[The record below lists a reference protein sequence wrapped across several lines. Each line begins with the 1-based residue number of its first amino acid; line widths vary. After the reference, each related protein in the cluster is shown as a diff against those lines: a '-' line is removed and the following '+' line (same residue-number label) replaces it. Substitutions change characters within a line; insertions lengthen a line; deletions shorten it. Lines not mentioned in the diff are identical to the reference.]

1 MFHQHLKNSIII
13 AALAVSFAGSFV
25 KTAPAQAQIAPAL
38 PAATELLP
46 TDLATVKSYGQGP
59 EKSAAEIVP
68 VQDQTFNEAL
78 QMTTL
83 APPPNFWDYGS
94 TIPLIAPVKA
104 GDVLWVS
111 LWARRVT
118 TLKESGEA
126 QIEVAFLQKVDGKEV
141 RPLEKLL
148 SFGPQWT
155 QFTLPFA
162 IKNDSDLGA
171 ARLGFRFGY
180 GKQSVEVGGMRLL
193 NYGPNVALTD
203 LPRTQI
209 RYDGWAADA
218 PWRVA
223 AAERIEKYRKGDLKI
238 RVTDAKGKAVPDA
251 QIAVRMKRHAFAW
264 GTAVDERLILDTQNP
279 DNERYRETIE
289 KYFNKVVF
297 ENDLKWGRWIEP
309 KYRQSVLDSLP
320 WFKARNIVVRG
331 HVMVWPSWEH
341 LPSALFTDDVKKD
354 PAAIKQIVDAHIV
367 EQTGALNGRLAEWD
381 VANETFKHHD
391 LLNILGRDAM
401 ADWFRQ
407 AKAGAPQTRLFYN
420 DYTMFQAG
428 EGSDYFYN
436 TVKELKDKGA
446 PIEGIGEQGH
456 FAGSPPGIPSVLA
469 TLDKFGALGLPIQIS
484 EFDIDTDDAGL
495 QADYMRDFLTATFSN
510 PNVMGVV
517 QWGFWEKSHWLP
529 RAALWDKNWNLRPH
543 GQVFVDLT
551 TKQWW
556 TNADGKTGVTGD
568 YATRGFYGDYELT
581 VSRGDQTKIVEFTLS
596 PQNGALTVALP

>member
-1 MFHQHLKNSIII
+1 MLM
-13 AALAVSFAGSFV
+13 ALAT
-25 KTAPAQAQIAPAL
+25 TACGCHAQTTPAL

-46 TDLATVKSYGQGP
+46 TDLATFKSYGQAP
-59 EKSAAEIVP
+59 EKSAVERVP
-68 VQDQTFNEAL
+68 VEGQTFSEAL
-78 QMTTL
+78 QLTTL
-83 APPPNFWDYGS
+83 APPPNYWDYGS
-94 TIPLIAPVKA
+94 TIPLLAPVKA

-126 QIEVAFLQKVDGKEV
+126 QIELAFLQKVDGKEV
-141 RPLEKLL
+141 RPLERGL

-162 IKNDSDLGA
+162 VKNDSAVGE

-180 GKQSVEVGGMRLL
+180 GKQSVEVGGIRLL
-193 NYGPNVALTD
+193 NYGPNVKLTD
-203 LPRTQI
+203 LPMTKI
-209 RYDGWAADA
+209 RYDGWAPNA

-238 RVTDAKGKAVPDA
+238 RVTDAEGKPIENA

-264 GTAVDERLILDTQNP
+264 GTAVDERRILDTQNP

-297 ENDLKWGRWIEP
+297 ENDLKWGRWLEP
-309 KYRQSVLDSLP
+309 KYRDSVLAALP
-320 WFKARNIVVRG
+320 WFEARDIAVRG

-341 LPSALFTDDVKKD
+341 LPSALFTDEVKQD
-354 PAAIKQIVDAHIV
+354 PAEIKQLVDDHIAD
-367 EQTGALNGRLAEWD
+367 QTGALNGRLAEWD

-391 LLNILGRDAM
+391 LLDILGRDAL
-401 ADWFRQ
+401 ADWFRE
-407 AKAGAPQTRLFYN
+407 AKAGAPQTQLFYN
-420 DYTMFQAG
+420 DYTMFQLG
-428 EGSDYFYN
+428 EASDHFYN

-456 FAGSPPGIPSVLA
+456 FASNPPGIPTVLA

-484 EFDIDTDDAGL
+484 EFDIDTDDAEL
-495 QADYMRDFLTATFSN
+495 QADYTRDFLTATFSN

-529 RAALWDKNWNLRPH
+529 RAALWDKNWNLRPN

-556 TNADGKTGVTGD
+556 TNADGKTGADGI
-568 YATRGFYGDYELT
+568 YQTRGFYGDYEITATRGAQSKT
-581 VSRGDQTKIVEFTLS
+581 VKFALS
-596 PQNGALTVALP
+596 PQNGALSVALP